1 MAKMC
6 GWMARSAWP
15 RADRCRK
22 HNPVTDGRSP
32 VRRDPAFYPFAAA
45 VETRFQDLDP
55 LGHIN
60 NVAMAALFEQG
71 RVRFN
76 RNMLDELH
84 SRNAKNP
91 NAGER
96 WLIAKVDINYL
107 AEAHFP
113 APVTICTGIGRI
125 GTSSWTLLAAAFQ
138 NDTSGQSTCVATADC
153 VLVMTGKDGPMPI
166 PDGLRA
172 MIAARMCAGL

>member
-1 MAKMC
+1 
-6 GWMARSAWP
+6 
-15 RADRCRK
+15 
-22 HNPVTDGRSP
+22 
-32 VRRDPAFYPFAAA
+32 

-76 RNMLDELH
+76 RDMLKELH
-84 SRNAKNP
+84 NRGS
-91 NAGER
+91 GER

-113 APVTICTGIGRI
+113 APVHVHTGIGRI
-125 GTSSWTLLAAAFQ
+125 GNSSWTLLAAAFQ
-138 NDTSGQSTCVATADC
+138 DAADGVRHCVATCDC
-153 VLVMTGKDGPMPI
+153 VLVMTGAAGPMPI
-166 PDGLRA
+166 PDALRA
-172 MIAARMCAGL
+172 MIAARLCTGVGA

>member
-1 MAKMC
+1 M
-6 GWMARSAWP
+6 
-15 RADRCRK
+15 
-22 HNPVTDGRSP
+22 DGRSP
-32 VRRDPAFYPFAAA
+32 VRRDPAFYPFSAA

-84 SRNAKNP
+84 SRG
-91 NAGER
+91 AGER

-113 APVTICTGIGRI
+113 APVMICTGIGRI
-125 GTSSWTLLAAAFQ
+125 GSSSWTLLAAAFQ
-138 NDTSGQSTCVATADC
+138 EDKAGESICVATCNC
-153 VLVMTGKDGPMPI
+153 VLVMTGAGGPMPI
-166 PDGLRA
+166 PDALRR
-172 MIAARMCAGL
+172 MIAARMCAGVGA

>member
-1 MAKMC
+1 MADF
-6 GWMARSAWP
+6 P
-15 RADRCRK
+15 
-22 HNPVTDGRSP
+22 DGRSA

-76 RNMLDELH
+76 RDMLKELH
-84 SRNAKNP
+84 SRG
-91 NAGER
+91 AGER

-107 AEAHFP
+107 AEGHFP
-113 APVTICTGIGRI
+113 APVQVCTGIGRV
-125 GTSSWTLLAAAFQ
+125 GSSSWTLLAAAFQ
-138 NDTSGQSTCVATADC
+138 EDAAGNSHCIATCDC
-153 VLVMTGKDGPMPI
+153 VLVMTGATGPMPI
-166 PDGLRA
+166 PDALRG
-172 MIAARMCAGL
+172 MIIARMCAGIGTS